1 MKTMRTTITSSRFRR
16 LSRRGRCGR
25 PWRMA
30 AMPGLLCLALW
41 PGVAVAEGAQPV
53 RGLLRPLAQSDLS
66 VQIAARVAEIP
77 LREGE
82 AFHRGDVLLRFDC
95 SLLEAER
102 KAAQAAHKARELK
115 ARAKRRLLAYQA
127 AGRLDAAIAAA
138 EAEQARAEASR
149 ASLKVQQCKVRAPYD
164 GWIVARHVDVSETP
178 QVGAKLITIVRNGPL
193 EVEMIVPTVWL
204 KWLRPNEPF
213 EFLVDGL
220 EVRLKGRVTRMG
232 AVAEQVSQTI
242 RIYGEVDNPP
252 SLVRAGMTG
261 QVTFVRRKRAVR
273 NGTGGKGREGGA

>member
-1 MKTMRTTITSSRFRR
+1 MKGRMRSMETHRPRCPAWLTWLWLAGALCVATSPST
-16 LSRRGRCGR
+16 
-25 PWRMA
+25 A
-30 AMPGLLCLALW
+30 
-41 PGVAVAEGAQPV
+41 AEGAPPV
-53 RGLLRPLAQSDLS
+53 RGLLKPLAESDLS

-77 LREGE
+77 LREGQS
-82 AFHRGDVLLRFDC
+82 FHRGDVLLRFDC

-102 KAAQAAHKARELK
+102 KAAQAAYKARELK
-115 ARAKRRLLAYQA
+115 ARSKRRLLAYQA
-127 AGRLDAAIAAA
+127 AGRLDAAIATA
-138 EAEQARAEASR
+138 EAEQAKAEASR
-149 ASLKVQQCKVRAPYD
+149 ASLRVQQCKVRAPYD

-193 EVEMIVPTVWL
+193 EVEMIVPTAWL

-213 EFLVDGL
+213 VFLVDGL
-220 EVRLKGRVTRMG
+220 DVRLKGRVTRLG

-261 QVTFVRRKRAVR
+261 QVTFIRRKRAVR
-273 NGTGGKGREGGA
+273 SNTTGKTAEDGA